1 MCEWI
6 GEWLADG
13 EINWYVNDWWHWV
26 AGWSERPINACAS
39 RRIDGWV
46 NVVGWA
52 GAGGGQAWVERG
64 WLKGRSRKRGWVGA
78 LKALRHQN
86 WKSVSSTSQD
96 FTMSLRKLET
106 LHHLVPTIPWWFNL
120 QRTWSS
126 PSSYLCSIPC
136 GEQSLESKGLALV
149 CPGSHE
155 KQASSFQ
162 HPDLTRLDRES
173 IKSKEESSATSHGM
187 TTSLSASG
195 LSFIGGQSW
204 GI

>member
-1 MCEWI
+1 MNRWVVSWWRNKLVRQ
-6 GEWLADG
+6 WLMALSGRMKRKTDK
-13 EINWYVNDWWHWV
+13 
-26 AGWSERPINACAS
+26 CLCQQAS
-39 RRIDGWV
+39 RWV
-46 NVVGWA
+46 GKCC
-52 GAGGGQAWVERG
+52 GMSRSRRGQAWVERG
-64 WLKGRSRKRGWVGA
+64 WLKGRSKRRGWVGA

-106 LHHLVPTIPWWFNL
+106 LHHLVPTIPWWLNL

-126 PSSYLCSIPC
+126 PSSYLCSIPY

-162 HPDLTRLDRES
+162 HPDFTRLDRES
-173 IKSKEESSATSHGM
+173 IKSKEESSATSSGM
-187 TTSLSASG
+187 TTSLSATG